1 MDAAKRYVDVEG
13 GFDIEVPPG
22 WTAEPDPEEGGVEL
36 SRPEGAGILHVL
48 GVPQPPGEVA
58 DPADELYAFLA
69 EQGIELE
76 EDEVDD
82 LELADGVEMAVC
94 EFLSEDD
101 DADEE
106 EAGPLFWMVG
116 VATAPAWLVFAT
128 YHCAAGEE
136 AQERAAVHAI
146 LRSIR
151 PLATG

>member
-1 MDAAKRYVDVEG
+1 MNATERYVDVEG

-22 WTAEPDPEEGGVEL
+22 WTAEPDEEEGGVEL
-36 SRPEGAGILHVL
+36 SRVDGAGILHVL

-76 EDEVDD
+76 EDDVED

-94 EFLSEDD
+94 EFISEDE
-101 DADEE
+101 DAEDED
-106 EAGPLFWMVG
+106 AGPAFWMVG

-128 YHCAAGEE
+128 YSCAAGEE
-136 AQERAAVHAI
+136 EQERAAVHAL

-151 PLATG
+151 PLASG